1 MSNPI
6 QNKRIVLGV
15 TGSIAA
21 YKAAILTSKLSQAG
35 ALVDVILTNS
45 ATRFITPL
53 TFQSVTGRKAYVEDD
68 LWGSEGHVTH
78 IALGHEADLLVIA
91 PASANTMAKLANG
104 IGDNLLTVTALAATC
119 PTLIAPAMDAGMF
132 SHPAT
137 QTNVKILKSRG
148 VEFTGPM
155 PGHLASGLEGLGRM
169 TEPVEIESRI
179 RFLLGKNGPLAGK
192 RIIVSAGRTEEPID
206 PVRFITNR
214 STGKQGYAVAQA
226 ALDAGANVTLISGP
240 TTLTPPSG
248 ADTILV
254 QTAEQ
259 MLNAVINA
267 ASNADALIM
276 TAAVA
281 DFRPRRYSEEKIKKE
296 KEFSGIELESTSDIL
311 KQVNLLRIEKGYPK
325 HVVGFAAESNA
336 LLENAALKLKNK
348 GLDLIVANDIT
359 KKGAGFG
366 SETNRVIFLFP
377 DGKKQELPTLS
388 KYDVADYLIQ
398 QVTAWISKK

>member
-119 PTLIAPAMDAGMF
+119 PMLIAPAMDAGMF

-137 QTNVKILKSRG
+137 QTNVEILKSRG

-169 TEPVEIESRI
+169 TEPIEIESRI

-226 ALDAGANVTLISGP
+226 ALDVGANVTLISGP

-259 MLNAVINA
+259 MLNAVINT

-296 KEFSGIELESTSDIL
+296 KVFSAIELESTADIL
-311 KQVNLLRIEKGYPK
+311 KQVNLLRKEKGFPK
-325 HVVGFAAESNA
+325 HVVGFAAESNE

-388 KYDVADYLIQ
+388 KYDVADHLIQ
-398 QVTAWISKK
+398 QVTAWISKE

>member
-119 PTLIAPAMDAGMF
+119 PMLIAPAMDAGMF

-137 QTNVKILKSRG
+137 QTNVKILESRG